1 MGDPTQGEQRDLED
15 TVRRARDEMHSV
27 TASLRAL
34 LQDLRGSDEP
44 PATAARSPESAPN
57 P

>member
-1 MGDPTQGEQRDLED
+1 MGDSEQLDVEG

-34 LQDLRGSDEP
+34 LQDLRGEDEAP
-44 PATAARSPESAPN
+44 PKGARTPESAPS